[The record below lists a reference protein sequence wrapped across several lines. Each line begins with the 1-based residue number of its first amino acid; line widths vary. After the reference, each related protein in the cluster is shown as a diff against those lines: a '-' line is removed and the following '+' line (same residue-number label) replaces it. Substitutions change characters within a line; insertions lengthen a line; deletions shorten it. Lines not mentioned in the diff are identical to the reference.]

1 MNNIFSYYTKYRDH
15 IGEYNKFK
23 NESNK
28 QDIKVSD
35 ASLSSENQNI
45 KNKAKAIAEPL
56 ILLDCYEHEKA
67 EDAETFFQT
76 YNTELISVTGVL
88 CSFPIAITS
97 IIPFLNKHADKSTL
111 IKKSAEV
118 LSKYKNASL
127 NIAGKSI
134 SAPKIATAISALGS
148 GLFYIKAMRKS
159 MESQLGIIRKG
170 SFDATQKVINNHK
183 LFAVLTPEQENQLNN
198 KASEKTNDKSNIKNA
213 IEDKLDIT
221 SSFKAVKEFKL
232 NNAEYQKQKA
242 DYFNTL
248 TEQNKILSESEK
260 QKASEDKE
268 LFESLLKNVEHD
280 VLEPLQRVE
289 TISNISY
296 SALFTGGFLEYLI
309 TDKLVDILGV
319 KNPILKTAVKIGAP
333 ILTYLLLN
341 KNIADIENKAILAT
355 KYKHLKKFTEDP
367 LAYQQPNDTKKQS
380 LTEFIKSVYKDM
392 KDYDEF
398 TQNELPKLKN
408 KLEAK
413 KEIELTEKQEQD
425 AKSLQKNT
433 SMVIN
438 TQREHLYNQ
447 SVGIKALSET
457 ILQPIDIIATAIGGK
472 IGSNLSKKCPNK
484 TLAGL
489 MTGLGAVAAFIPAAI
504 IEAKLTKQQKL
515 SEKIAA
521 MLAIKDLNNINKFA
535 NTKDISKNPDII
547 NSQSNVFKE
556 FNSF

>member
-1 MNNIFSYYTKYRDH
+1 MNGIFSYYTKYRDH
-15 IGEYNKFK
+15 IDEYNTFK
-23 NESNK
+23 NEANK
-28 QDIKVSD
+28 QDIK
-35 ASLSSENQNI
+35 ASEASYSSENQDI

-76 YNTELISVTGVL
+76 YNTELISITGVL
-88 CSFPIAITS
+88 CSLPLALTS
-97 IIPFLNKHADKSTL
+97 LIPFLNKHSDKNPI
-111 IKKSAEV
+111 IKKSAEM

-127 NIAGKSI
+127 NIAGKQI
-134 SAPKIATAISALGS
+134 SAPQIATAISALGS

-183 LFAVLTPEQENQLNN
+183 LFAVLTPEQDNQINN
-198 KASEKTNDKSNIKNA
+198 KSNIETNNISNIKNA
-213 IEDKLDIT
+213 LEDKLDIT

-232 NNAEYQKQKA
+232 QNIEYQKQKS
-242 DYFNTL
+242 DYFNAIAK
-248 TEQNKILSESEK
+248 QNTQLNEANK
-260 QKASEDKE
+260 QKATEDKE
-268 LFESLLKNVEHD
+268 LFEHLLKNVEHD

-309 TDKLVDILGV
+309 TDKLVDVLGV

-355 KYKHLKKFTEDP
+355 KYKHLKKFTENPMSYQKTDD
-367 LAYQQPNDTKKQS
+367 AYKQS
-380 LTEFIKSVYKDM
+380 LPEFIKSVYKDM

-408 KLEAK
+408 RMEAK
-413 KEIELTEKQEQD
+413 KGIELTEQQEKD

-433 SMVIN
+433 SMTIN

-515 SEKIAA
+515 SEKIAV
-521 MLAIKDLNNINKFA
+521 MLAMKDLNNINKFA
-535 NTKDISKNPDII
+535 DSENNSKNQNTIKP
-547 NSQSNVFKE
+547 QSNIFKE
-556 FNSF
+556 FSSF